1 MLGFAYVVEESV
13 IIGET
18 SPAYRNEPQPQPQI
32 SPPLNSATTI
42 VVIR

>member
-1 MLGFAYVVEESV
+1 MLVIAYVVEESV
-13 IIGET
+13 IIGKA
-18 SPAYRNEPQPQPQI
+18 SPAYQSELQPQPQI